1 MATGKI
7 NTGKTA
13 SGKIEVQTSTTG
25 KMTSG
30 GVTDHNRLFNRDAAD
45 QHPISSIIGLTKQLE
60 NKLDADTALPLIED
74 ATKGKARGLF
84 FDAAK
89 EFAKKSYWYLTAE
102 VDPRTG
108 QGTKDSIISGPYDL
122 GAGGGSGGGGG
133 GITTV
138 SIKPHIWSS
147 TVVVGAKTLV
157 SINWTS
163 TMGEDKEPTG
173 DGTIYVSVNDK
184 QVLVLPNKAQG
195 IVEFD
200 LSNYLAA
207 GANNIQVRVID
218 AYGTAGILVRT
229 TMAITLELKSTFNS
243 NLNYTD
249 FINYNYIPYGDVDK
263 TVYFIVD
270 GKQHGTQVVKSTGEQ
285 QTYRIQNL
293 THGSHTLEVYF
304 KADINGEKVTSNSLF
319 YDLVYYV
326 SENTTPII
334 VSTFNKLEQEQYIAF
349 NIPYRVYIDGR
360 NEFEVSFLVNDEEI
374 NKTTVG
380 TSEQYWNYINNIPGN
395 YKLTIKCGEIT
406 KDFNI
411 YIKPSTIKVTPVA
424 QDLVLALN
432 TQGRNNNE
440 ESSIRSQWVDSTN
453 NISCEL
459 TNFNWKSNGWVS
471 DIDGNTILRV
481 SGDARIKIPFKPFA
495 EDFKNY
501 GKTIELE
508 IATSA
513 VRNYSTTLISCLD
526 KQSTDFFEA
535 EASFV
540 DLDFRANIF
549 KVNLDVTKLKA
560 SGITT
565 GTHVF
570 SYTAN
575 GWFLDSE
582 QEVELSTY
590 GISISKDTV
599 NPEGTHP
606 DDFLLVGDNI
616 IVEYTLAARGFYVTP
631 QIAAFRS
638 QQSVISTQYK
648 EDEHVRL
655 AFVVEKNT
663 DNRIIWM
670 YINGI
675 ASGAMQYPVDDSFRQ
690 LDPNIIEI
698 GSNDAILDIYNIR
711 IYDNNLTSK
720 QIVNNWIADTQ
731 DIALKA
737 ARFSR
742 NDNYNDKNEIIMS
755 KLPTDLPYI
764 IWDIQPLPEFKGDK
778 RLGNAVYVDP
788 TDSTRNFTSERA
800 QYNVQGTSSSVYPT
814 KNIRIKFKAKD
825 GDPNF
830 SWVDD
835 NGDNIKKFPIT
846 YPGGIGDNYFTF
858 KVDYASSEG
867 ANNVELTK
875 LYNDTCIELGILT
888 PPQRKNLKVRV
899 GIDGF
904 PIAAFYRDEEGK
916 DVFWTKANF
925 NNDKA
930 NEDVYGFEDGD
941 ESWETT
947 NNSADET
954 KYKIPSGPDNFENG
968 FEIRYPDSDDW
979 NGDTSKL
986 EAMTTWVAS
995 TNRELATNEEL
1006 PEPVTYTYIETTL
1019 GEDNSE
1025 SSKEVTKTF
1034 THDTAEYRLI
1044 KFRYELP
1051 DWFNVDST
1059 LFYYVFTHLYLMI
1072 DSRAK
1077 NAFPTY
1083 FASREAGDGGD
1094 KWFWIPY
1101 DMDTAIGIDNK
1112 GKLSFDYN
1120 LEDTDQLDGADVYN
1134 GQDSVM
1140 WCNLRDSM
1148 PGEIKAM
1155 YAKMRLSGL
1164 ISYEETDKRFEAHQ
1178 GKWSESIFNEDA
1190 KNKYITPLANGDN
1203 YLEMLQGSKSQQR
1216 KWWLYNRFKYMDSK
1230 YNAGEAIKD
1239 FIQFRAYVDSGVE
1252 KPNIVIT
1259 PYADI
1264 YATVSYAN
1272 GRIVAKRAKRNEP
1285 ITIVNPFGTAETE
1298 NDQETYIYSA
1308 SQLKSIGD
1316 ISGFKPDTVKIG
1328 NAIKLQDLKVGD
1340 KDPSYEN
1347 PHLKE
1352 LTVGSNTLL
1361 KTIDAR
1367 NCINLGTGTTSAPD
1381 ISQCINIEEIYF
1393 TGTKI
1398 KGIVLP
1404 DGGNIKKLH
1413 LPGTLTSLTIKNQP
1427 LLTDLNIEGTNTT
1440 LNIPVVNQDNY
1451 TIVGKVI
1458 SKTDWSDA
1466 LGLADLLLSDG
1477 EAEINLTLTDQD
1489 LYNSIE
1495 LNSTAL
1501 VINCKQ
1507 IDVRYDL
1514 IDNSIVELVDYK
1526 IAEINTITLNK
1537 DNLLYSV
1544 KPAID
1549 FANANVKVP
1558 TIEDYGMSLI
1568 ESLWLENIPSSSI
1581 KPERMV
1587 SKMQP
1592 NTAVRLIGINEN
1604 YNSYEEIAHF
1614 YSLLDTKKGL
1624 TSDGEIVNRA
1634 QITGTINI
1642 DTISYANYVKLTNWY
1657 PEVKINTKQIICT
1670 LIFKNENAIHHTK
1683 NVVLGNT
1690 TSAPEIPLK
1699 TSTQKN
1705 YYVFEY
1711 WTYNSGEI
1719 WTSDTIIKSDLI
1731 INAVYS
1737 EHLQKYTIT
1746 FNPASDLIS
1755 VEPISVTQEYG
1766 TEILEPILSGIP
1778 EGVTLDGWYDT
1789 LGNKW
1794 IFTGDYSNKVLK
1806 HETLTAKWTDLN
1818 APTVNIKPI
1827 NFNEFEYTASDNL
1840 GITGWAV
1847 VRNSNAKPSVWNVV
1861 DAKTTISGSYKIDNY
1876 GTYYFWITDSNSNT
1890 AVASLVSYPIIVKTT
1905 PGIENYTIAEA
1916 DDLEVET
1923 FAINGSVVTL
1933 VAELDSHYENLEIV
1947 VNNEI
1952 VVNGY
1957 TFEVNKQI
1965 NIDLSCTPKDYT
1977 VTFDLRDKGDY
1988 EKATDQTITYLHY
2001 VEKPQAQYYQK
2012 TGEVIDSWYLDTA
2025 FEAKW
2030 DFEKDQVEGD
2040 MILYAKWVPY
2050 HMPTIITIQ
2059 VPEGTEAQRT
2069 IVLCYSQVDIDNEH
2083 KVIIDWGDGSAKA
2096 SSLEDIENIHMSHTY
2111 EPGTYKINLLGPGGG
2126 TTARYMPGDGYS
2138 WQLVNPSSY
2147 ITDIDFSWDLEK
2159 VAHYALM
2166 GSSIK
2171 DAKISEYMSTIST
2184 GCYAN
2189 CKNITSLDIP
2199 DNIIVIEDQ
2208 AFSGCSNIK
2217 GKITIPHNLIKLG
2230 NNVFDY
2236 CESIEELEMLVGENF
2251 NWVDIQLYSGTSTNI
2266 FRSCNS
2272 LKTINISPNIL
2283 LVQGMFSYC
2292 SGLEEINISNDIADK
2307 VFIGCTN
2314 LAKATL
2320 ASHTIGKHAF
2330 FECTNLEKVYLL
2342 DPEAEL
2348 AAYAFD
2354 RCAGLSTVGPLSTNI
2369 DDSPYN
2375 FNFAWKAKIPNHAFA
2390 RSWDTPDMTSLPFAQ
2405 NDIKEVTLPETIIE
2419 IGDYAFQNATK
2430 LKKIIFP
2437 EGLEVIGEGA
2447 FEACTLLTSLNIP
2460 VSVIDIKPL
2469 AFYACTA
2476 LTKVNIEARS
2486 NLSAESLES
2495 PNNAWFLGTNSSLML
2510 YIPSI
2515 IVNGNQVLPEDRYGK
2530 YWNAYTVNS
2539 ITGKI
2544 TYLSYIIVDEEIE

>member
-13 SGKIEVQTSTTG
+13 SGKIEVQSSTTG
-25 KMTSG
+25 RMTSG
-30 GVTDHNRLFNRDAAD
+30 GVTDHNRLFNRDAAN

-138 SIKPHIWSS
+138 SIKPHIWPS

-163 TMGEDKEPTG
+163 IMGEDKEPTG

-380 TSEQYWNYINNIPGN
+380 TSEQYWNYINNTPGN

-411 YIKPSTIKVTPVA
+411 YIKPSTIKVTPVT

-481 SGDARIKIPFKPFA
+481 SGDARIKIPFEPFA

-535 EASFV
+535 ETSFV
-540 DLDFRANIF
+540 NLDFRANIF

-582 QEVELSTY
+582 QEVDISAY
-590 GISISKDTV
+590 GISISKDTI

-606 DDFLLVGDNI
+606 DDFLLIGDNI
-616 IVEYTLAARGFYVTP
+616 IIEYTLAARGFYVTP

-711 IYDNNLTSK
+711 IYNNNLNSK

-731 DIALKA
+731 NIALKV

-875 LYNDTCIELGILT
+875 LYNDACIELGILT

-904 PIAAFYRDEEGK
+904 PVAAFYRDEDGK
-916 DVFWTKANF
+916 DIFWTKANF

-947 NNSADET
+947 NNSADEA

-995 TNRELATNEEL
+995 TNRDLATNEEL
-1006 PEPVTYTYIETTL
+1006 PEPVTYTYVETIL

-1044 KFRYELP
+1044 KFRYELS

-1094 KWFWIPY
+1094 RWFWIPY

-1252 KPNIVIT
+1252 KPNVVIT

-1272 GRIVAKRAKRNEP
+1272 GRVVAKRAKRNEP
-1285 ITIVNPFGTAETE
+1285 ITIANPFGTAETE

-1361 KTIDAR
+1361 KILDAR

-1381 ISQCINIEEIYF
+1381 LSQCINIEEIYF

-1398 KGIVLP
+1398 RGIVLP

-1427 LLTDLNIEGTNTT
+1427 LLTDLNIEGT
-1440 LNIPVVNQDNY
+1440 
-1451 TIVGKVI
+1451 
-1458 SKTDWSDA
+1458 
-1466 LGLADLLLSDG
+1466 
-1477 EAEINLTLTDQD
+1477 EF
-1489 LYNSIE
+1489 IE
-1495 LNSTAL
+1495 
-1501 VINCKQ
+1501 K
-1507 IDVRYDL
+1507 
-1514 IDNSIVELVDYK
+1514 
-1526 IAEINTITLNK
+1526 
-1537 DNLLYSV
+1537 
-1544 KPAID
+1544 
-1549 FANANVKVP
+1549 
-1558 TIEDYGMSLI
+1558 
-1568 ESLWLENIPSSSI
+1568 LWLENIPSNSI
-1581 KPERMV
+1581 KSEEMV
-1587 SKMQP
+1587 VQMKD
-1592 NTAVRLIGINEN
+1592 NTEIRLIGINET
-1604 YNSYEEIAHF
+1604 YNSYDEIKHF
-1614 YSLLDTKKGL
+1614 YDLLDTKKGV
-1624 TSDGEIVNRA
+1624 TFDGETVDKA
-1634 QITGTINI
+1634 QVTGRINI
-1642 DTISYANYVKLTNWY
+1642 EIINYADKIKLEERY
-1657 PEVKINTKQIICT
+1657 PEIKINAKTILCS
-1670 LIFKNENAIHHTK
+1670 LVFKNEGVIFNTK
-1683 NVVLGNT
+1683 VVPVGSSVT
-1690 TSAPEIPLK
+1690 VEEIGIPTK
-1699 TSTQKN
+1699 DSTIQH
-1705 YYVFEY
+1705 YYIF
-1711 WTYNSGEI
+1711 NS
-1719 WTSDTIIKSDLI
+1719 WDKSLENIETDMI
-1731 INAVYS
+1731 YNAVYDEFVQQYKVKFNTQS
-1737 EHLQKYTIT
+1737 SIIEVDPKEITLYYGDTIPT
-1746 FNPASDLIS
+1746 YNEDGTEFVKISNIPEQVYFLGWIRKDSLEPWGSFNEDIWEFGETTLTGPIELLAKWDDQGAPHINVTRLSAYKFNIDAEDNVGINAWS
-1755 VEPISVTQEYG
+1755 VVKDTAAEPTEW
-1766 TEILEPILSGIP
+1766 EILEEATALFNIDYTVDGPGVYNIWVKDAQNNTYTTSITVYSFNKIISEDPLNQNIFITMDIRENDQFGEILDFDYAIAGTTLYLDCWIDDHYENKEIFIDGELVEDNFTYKILKNATFELHCTPCIYSVEFKSERGIIPESQQIVYLHKAVHPNPQADNTYIIKDWWILDTAGNKVRPFDFENDLITESIVLEANWIEYHLPSVLKITTTESNQEVVLNLTLRYPSGGSGSVNGGSIRVEWECPHGASTDETDLFEESSWQIYDSKTNFISLSHIYETPGDYVLKVASINTPYYFGAGIASGIDSGKNMAILP
-1778 EGVTLDGWYDT
+1778 INILKDIEFAWDTPYPNIEAFKGAIGLESIVLTQYMINLENGTFDNCINLKRVYLPNNFYSLGDNVFSNCSNLKIVGTNALDIYANKSILPASLSFVGRGCFSNCSSLTEIDFTTLKKAPTLSPAIFSSCINIEKILLHKDTTIIPDYFLNSCTKLSSIDIVETISHIGENAFTNCTNLSKVIIRNPNLTIGKQCFAKCRLLKTAGPIGTLD
-1789 LGNKW
+1789 
-1794 IFTGDYSNKVLK
+1794 
-1806 HETLTAKWTDLN
+1806 
-1818 APTVNIKPI
+1818 
-1827 NFNEFEYTASDNL
+1827 SDNL
-1840 GITGWAV
+1840 
-1847 VRNSNAKPSVWNVV
+1847 
-1861 DAKTTISGSYKIDNY
+1861 
-1876 GTYYFWITDSNSNT
+1876 
-1890 AVASLVSYPIIVKTT
+1890 IV
-1905 PGIENYTIAEA
+1905 
-1916 DDLEVET
+1916 DLE
-1923 FAINGSVVTL
+1923 
-1933 VAELDSHYENLEIV
+1933 
-1947 VNNEI
+1947 
-1952 VVNGY
+1952 
-1957 TFEVNKQI
+1957 
-1965 NIDLSCTPKDYT
+1965 
-1977 VTFDLRDKGDY
+1977 
-1988 EKATDQTITYLHY
+1988 
-2001 VEKPQAQYYQK
+2001 
-2012 TGEVIDSWYLDTA
+2012 
-2025 FEAKW
+2025 
-2030 DFEKDQVEGD
+2030 
-2040 MILYAKWVPY
+2040 
-2050 HMPTIITIQ
+2050 
-2059 VPEGTEAQRT
+2059 
-2069 IVLCYSQVDIDNEH
+2069 
-2083 KVIIDWGDGSAKA
+2083 
-2096 SSLEDIENIHMSHTY
+2096 
-2111 EPGTYKINLLGPGGG
+2111 
-2126 TTARYMPGDGYS
+2126 
-2138 WQLVNPSSY
+2138 
-2147 ITDIDFSWDLEK
+2147 
-2159 VAHYALM
+2159 
-2166 GSSIK
+2166 
-2171 DAKISEYMSTIST
+2171 
-2184 GCYAN
+2184 
-2189 CKNITSLDIP
+2189 
-2199 DNIIVIEDQ
+2199 
-2208 AFSGCSNIK
+2208 
-2217 GKITIPHNLIKLG
+2217 
-2230 NNVFDY
+2230 
-2236 CESIEELEMLVGENF
+2236 
-2251 NWVDIQLYSGTSTNI
+2251 
-2266 FRSCNS
+2266 
-2272 LKTINISPNIL
+2272 
-2283 LVQGMFSYC
+2283 
-2292 SGLEEINISNDIADK
+2292 
-2307 VFIGCTN
+2307 
-2314 LAKATL
+2314 
-2320 ASHTIGKHAF
+2320 
-2330 FECTNLEKVYLL
+2330 
-2342 DPEAEL
+2342 
-2348 AAYAFD
+2348 
-2354 RCAGLSTVGPLSTNI
+2354 
-2369 DDSPYN
+2369 
-2375 FNFAWKAKIPNHAFA
+2375 FAWNKMIP
-2390 RSWDTPDMTSLPFAQ
+2390 
-2405 NDIKEVTLPETIIE
+2405 
-2419 IGDYAFQNATK
+2419 DYAFSAEYGADSWQEIYLPEEIESIGYQAFINCDKVNSACFDLSK
-2430 LKKIIFP
+2430 LNKLRIIS
-2437 EGLEVIGEGA
+2437 GKA
-2447 FEACTLLTSLNIP
+2447 FE
-2460 VSVIDIKPL
+2460 
-2469 AFYACTA
+2469 
-2476 LTKVNIEARS
+2476 RS
-2486 NLSAESLES
+2486 NLRTLVVPSTVEIIGHNAFAYCIDLKEVYMKTVSVDEIFENDKS
-2495 PNNAWFLGTNSSLML
+2495 SKPTTPNDSWFYYCIKPPII
-2510 YIPSI
+2510 YIS
-2515 IVNGNQVLPEDRYGK
+2515 GK
-2530 YWNAYTVNS
+2530 YYGQYDDPTIHLKNNYGSYWNYINS
-2539 ITGKI
+2539 TDIA
-2544 TYLSYIIVDEEIE
+2544 VIEQSSDF